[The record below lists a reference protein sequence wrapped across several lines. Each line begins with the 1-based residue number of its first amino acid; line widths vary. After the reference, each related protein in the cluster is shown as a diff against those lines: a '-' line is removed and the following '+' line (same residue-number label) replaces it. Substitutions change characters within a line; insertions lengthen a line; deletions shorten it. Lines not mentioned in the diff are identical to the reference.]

1 MSIEEHVGLS
11 DLLDQDLSSY
21 EYFHSLT
28 KELQDKIIM
37 KDITSFEDMQE
48 YVSQQRKYH
57 IICIFLQ
64 NNMYDV
70 NCK

>member
-21 EYFHSLT
+21 EYFHSLP

-37 KDITSFEDMQE
+37 KDITSFEEMQA
-48 YVSQQRKYH
+48 YVAEQRKYH
-57 IICIFLQ
+57 
-64 NNMYDV
+64 V
-70 NCK
+70 